1 MAYAFA
7 AVRGTLIIRNVCRPT
22 VDKWNAMQLAA
33 VQPTATSC
41 YCYLAQ
47 TCNKCQTVIGT
58 QSTAAQRS
66 TAGHS
71 IFLGNNLA
79 KYTKSFLVPP
89 SRKLLHR
96 TSASFVPQN
105 EGERLLSLE
114 LICTA
119 LRSLKCGRAVL

>member
-7 AVRGTLIIRNVCRPT
+7 AVHGTLIIRNVCRPT

-79 KYTKSFLVPP
+79 KYTKSFL
-89 SRKLLHR
+89 LHR